1 MVVNDA
7 GHRDETAFRFV
18 VDTDAARDALTS
30 LAGETLVGLDTE
42 TFFDPA
48 SKCGRVSLIQIAPRE
63 GAVVVLDA
71 TAIDMEVLRPLV
83 ESPDVVMAAHNARF
97 DEMVLMGVGLR
108 PVAFVDTLRMSRMA
122 LILPSHSLAAVHEH
136 LFGLP
141 LDKTLQQSNWRR
153 RPLTSKQLAY
163 AATDARVT
171 LRVYEE
177 LHRILEE
184 QGRLDEA
191 LRISTLTPKTDES
204 KVRTRRRAPQPPPIP
219 LTVEEKR
226 IVAHLKRWRLTR
238 ANALRL
244 PAYMIVPD
252 KTLEHLA
259 RVMPA
264 TREALRDIHGL
275 GTAKIERY
283 GEDLLLALSEAASS

>member
-1 MVVNDA
+1 MNST
-7 GHRDETAFRFV
+7 HEPPFTFITS
-18 VDTDAARDALTS
+18 TDAARDALES
-30 LAGETLVGLDTE
+30 LLEEPVVGLDTE
-42 TFFDPA
+42 TFFDPGA
-48 SKCGRVSLIQIAPRE
+48 KCGRVSLVQVAARE

-71 TAIDMEVLRPLV
+71 TTIDVGVLRPLV

-97 DEMVLMGVGLR
+97 DEMVLMGAGLR

-171 LRVYEE
+171 LRVYDE
-177 LHRILEE
+177 LHRILKE
-184 QGRLDEA
+184 QGRLEEA
-191 LRISTLTPKTDES
+191 LRISTLTPKTGET
-204 KVRTRRRAPQPPPIP
+204 KTRARRRAPQVPPIP
-219 LTVEEKR
+219 LTVEEQR

-244 PAYMIVPD
+244 PAYMIMPD

-259 RVMPA
+259 RALPA
-264 TREALRDIHGL
+264 TLEALRDIHGL

-283 GEDLLLALSEAASS
+283 GEDLLVALSEAANS